1 MAIAIRI
8 VYEKKII
15 IGDKRLENAQI
26 ISKMVSGKGAF
37 IMGSDLNNCEI
48 ERKLKEYSQMDKKQL
63 FEKLQTSEEG
73 ISIVDIEER
82 IEKYGENILDISNDK
97 TLFDRIKESF
107 INPFNIVLI
116 IVAIITFITDVVIS
130 TNKDYATFILII
142 STIFISS
149 LISFFQQTNSDKA
162 AQKLKKMIS
171 NQIDVIRDGN
181 KIVVNVE
188 NIVPG
193 DIVKLSSGDML
204 PGDARIIDNK
214 DLFIDQASL
223 TGESNPV
230 EKFSVVKDKN
240 AVLTDLSNIVFM
252 GTNVVSG
259 SATAIILA
267 TGNHTYFGSMAKSL
281 YSVNE
286 KNSFEKGI
294 DSVSKL
300 LIKFMVIMLPII
312 LVINLLT
319 KGDVW
324 NSLIF
329 AITIAVGLTPEML
342 PVIMTSTLAKGAVEM
357 SKKKTIVKRLSS
369 IQTFGEMNILCTDKT
384 GTLTEDEIVLE
395 KYMDVSGNESLRILK
410 HAFLNSYF
418 QTGLK
423 NLIDIAIISR
433 AEKEKLNI
441 LKEKYDRE
449 DEIPFDFTRR
459 RMSVVLKDDNG
470 KRQLIT
476 KGAVD
481 EVISI
486 CSYIEIDGHVEEL
499 TEELKE
505 QAYKVYEKSN
515 HEGLRV
521 LAVAQKNNIH
531 EVNVFGIQDECN
543 MVLIGFVGFLD
554 PPKESAKQAI
564 SALSKYGVDTI
575 VLTGDSEGVAIN
587 VCKKVGIST
596 KKCVTGKD
604 IDNMTDE
611 ELKEISKQCKLYS
624 KLTPLQKQ
632 RIVRIYQ
639 EQGNTV
645 GYMGDGINDS
655 PPLKQADVGISVDT
669 AVDIAK
675 ETADI
680 ILLEKD
686 LNVLEEGVINGRK
699 TFANILKYIKM
710 ATSGNFGNMLSV
722 VIASVFLPFLPMLPI
737 HILIQNLLNDFAQ
750 IGMPF
755 DNVDSEAIEQPKTWN
770 TEGIKKYMFVFGS
783 ISTILDI
790 LCFLVLW
797 YIMKFNT
804 IEKAVLF
811 QTGWF
816 AFGIIS
822 QTLIIHMMRTSKI
835 PFITSKSSK
844 QLLIS
849 TFTITIIT
857 LIISFTEIATIFD
870 LSKLPLQYG
879 ILIIALIVIYAI
891 IIQSYKKIYLK
902 KNKEWL

>member
-1 MAIAIRI
+1 MKN
-8 VYEKKII
+8 E
-15 IGDKRLENAQI
+15 EN
-26 ISKMVSGKGAF
+26 
-37 IMGSDLNNCEI
+37 NYEI
-48 ERKLKEYSQMDKKQL
+48 EKKLKEYSQMDKGQL

-73 ISIVDIEER
+73 ISVVEVEER
-82 IEKYGENILDISNDK
+82 IEKYGENILDIRNNK
-97 TLFDRIKESF
+97 TLFDRVKESF

-130 TNKDYATFILII
+130 ANKDYATFILII

-181 KIVVNVE
+181 KIVIDVE
-188 NIVPG
+188 NVVPG

-204 PGDARIIDNK
+204 PGDARIINNK

-230 EKFSVVKDKN
+230 EKFSEVKDKTV
-240 AVLTDLSNIVFM
+240 ALTDLSNIVFM

-259 SATAIILA
+259 SATAVIVA
-267 TGNHTYFGSMAKSL
+267 TGNYTYFGSMAKSL

-286 KNSFEKGI
+286 KNSFEKCI

-319 KGDVW
+319 KGDGW

-441 LKEKYDRE
+441 FKEKYFRE

-481 EVISI
+481 EIISI
-486 CSYIEIDGHVEEL
+486 CSYIEIDGYVVEL
-499 TEELKE
+499 TEELKK
-505 QAYKVYEKSN
+505 QAYSVYEKSN

-531 EVNVFGIQDECN
+531 EVNVFGVQDECN

-596 KKCVTGKD
+596 EKCITGKD
-604 IDNMTDE
+604 IDNMSDE

-686 LNVLEEGVINGRK
+686 LNVLEEGVINGRR
-699 TFANILKYIKM
+699 TFTNILKYIKM

-722 VIASVFLPFLPMLPI
+722 VIASIFLPFLPMLPI

-755 DNVDSEAIEQPKTWN
+755 DNVDSEDIEQPKTWN
-770 TEGIKKYMFVFGS
+770 TKGIKKYMFAFGS
-783 ISTILDI
+783 ISTVLDI
-790 LCFLVLW
+790 LCFIVLW
-797 YIMKFNT
+797 YVMKFNT
-804 IEKAVLF
+804 VEKAVLF

-849 TFTITIIT
+849 TFAITFIT

-870 LSKLPLQYG
+870 LRKLPLQYG
-879 ILIIALIVIYAI
+879 IMIILLIVIYAI
-891 IIQSYKKIYLK
+891 IIQFYKKIYLK
-902 KNKEWL
+902 RNKEWL

>member
-1 MAIAIRI
+1 M
-8 VYEKKII
+8 KIE
-15 IGDKRLENAQI
+15 DKN
-26 ISKMVSGKGAF
+26 K
-37 IMGSDLNNCEI
+37 EI
-48 ERKLKEYSQMDKKQL
+48 ELKLKEYAKMNSPNIL
-63 FEKLQTSEEG
+63 EELKTTNEG
-73 ISIVDIEER
+73 LSCVEIEEKQ
-82 IEKYGENILDISNDK
+82 EEYGKNVLDLKNNK
-97 TLFDRIKESF
+97 TLLNRLKEAF

-116 IVAIITFITDVVIS
+116 LVAIVTFFTDVIIA
-130 TNKDYATFILII
+130 TKKDYLTFMLII
-142 STIFISS
+142 STVIISAM
-149 LISFFQQTNSDKA
+149 ISFFQQASSDKA

-171 NQIDVIRDGN
+171 NKIDVIRDGN
-181 KIVVNVE
+181 QEVIDVE
-188 NIVPG
+188 EVVPG
-193 DIVKLSSGDML
+193 DIVKLSSGDMI
-204 PGDARIIDNK
+204 PGDVRFLEAK

-230 EKFSVVKDKN
+230 EKFVILKDN
-240 AVLTDLSNIVFM
+240 EAELTDLSNIGFM

-259 SATAIILA
+259 SATAVIVG
-267 TGNHTYFGSMAKSL
+267 TGNQTYYGSMAKSL

-286 KNSFEKGI
+286 KNSFENGV

-300 LIKFMVIMLPII
+300 LIKFMVVMVPII

-319 KGDVW
+319 KGDW
-324 NSLIF
+324 WDSLIF

-342 PVIMTSTLAKGAVEM
+342 PVIMTSTLAKGAVDM

-384 GTLTEDEIVLE
+384 GTLTEDEIILE
-395 KYMDVSGNESLRILK
+395 KYMDVDGNESKRVLK

-423 NLIDIAIISR
+423 NLIDVAIIAR
-433 AEKEKLNI
+433 AENENMNI
-441 LKEKYDRE
+441 LKETYIRE
-449 DEIPFDFTRR
+449 DEIPFDFSRR
-459 RMSVVLKDDNG
+459 RMSVVLRDQNS

-481 EVISI
+481 EIMSI
-486 CSYIEIDGHVEEL
+486 CSYIDINGTAIEL
-499 TEELKE
+499 TNDLRKK
-505 QAYKVYEKSN
+505 AYEVYEENN
-515 HEGLRV
+515 HDGLRIV
-521 LAVAQKNNIH
+521 AVAQKNNIH
-531 EVNVFGIQDECN
+531 SVETFGISDEQD

-554 PPKESAKQAI
+554 PPKKSAQEAITALKQH
-564 SALSKYGVDTI
+564 GVDTI

-596 KKCVTGKD
+596 ENCLTGKD
-604 IDNMTDE
+604 VEEMTDK
-611 ELKEISKQCKLYS
+611 ELKQKSKICHLYS
-624 KLTPLQKQ
+624 KLSPLQKQ

-686 LNVLEEGVINGRK
+686 LNVLEEGVITGRK
-699 TFANILKYIKM
+699 TFTNILKYLKM
-710 ATSGNFGNMLSV
+710 ATSGNFGNMLSII
-722 VIASVFLPFLPMLPI
+722 IASLFLPFLPMLPI

-750 IGMPF
+750 MGMPF
-755 DNVDSEAIEQPKTWN
+755 DNVDREYLQNPKKWN
-770 TEGIKKYMFVFGS
+770 TDGLKRFMFAFGI
-783 ISTILDI
+783 ISTVLDI
-790 LCFLVLW
+790 ICFAILW
-797 YIMKFNT
+797 FVIKFNT

-822 QTLIIHMMRTSKI
+822 QTLIIHLMRTSKI
-835 PFITSKSSK
+835 PFVTSKPSK
-844 QLLIS
+844 QLVIS
-849 TFTITIIT
+849 TLTITILT
-857 LIISFTEIATIFD
+857 LIISFTSIAIIFD
-870 LSKLPLQYG
+870 LSKLPIQYG
-879 ILIIALIVIYAI
+879 IIIILLMIVYAI
-891 IIQSYKKIYLK
+891 IIQTYKKLYLRN
-902 KNKEWL
+902 NKEWL